1 MSQAPKKMTLAVL
14 IVAVVGCMSVRAMAW
29 ELNLAGSILF
39 DSDGKGE
46 ILDYIPAFDATPAL
60 MAVTTDKNVTVY
72 DLLSP
77 TNTPMRSVADFS
89 DAFGVGGPFDGVTST
104 ALDPANRG
112 FGVAAVLPSGYE
124 DDGSTPLHNGNTAG
138 KVGVFN
144 VDTGDVLG
152 YFDVGFHPD
161 SVKFAAD
168 GSMLFVANE
177 GERTVGGDSDAPGS
191 VSLIDL
197 SAVTSLSDFD
207 FADPDDQKA
216 VDLGDFTFA
225 ADNLASGVS
234 LEETRVNDLT
244 ALQKYLHIE
253 PEFMTL
259 VDDKLYVSLQENSA
273 IGVMN
278 LTSRTW
284 EAVHN
289 LPTIE
294 NTVDA
299 TDKDD
304 AAVIDD
310 LVAGMPMPDAIAS
323 FTIGGK
329 AFIVSANE
337 GDFRGDDADRTR
349 VKDLEDDGYPIDPAT
364 KSALDAI
371 YGDFTDNDALGRLR
385 VSNIDG
391 DTDGDGDIDVLTMPG
406 TRSFS
411 IWDPVTGDLVKD
423 SGSLEGFLLASE
435 PDGEF
440 HNMNGQPDDFDK
452 RSDDKGPE
460 PEGLDVL
467 ALDDGTVLVAVGME
481 RQNGIVL
488 AQLSD
493 DGNGGVD
500 IALIDYIN
508 SFNDGHYAP
517 ESLKFVS
524 AADSP
529 TGRILLLVGYEGNE
543 DVTGGVG
550 SVGIYEVVPE
560 PATLA
565 MLSLGGWLMLRRRR

>member
-1 MSQAPKKMTLAVL
+1 MMKRTHLMSLTVLTLGVMFSATAPT
-14 IVAVVGCMSVRAMAW
+14 SAW
-29 ELNLAGSILF
+29 ELNLAGSVLF

-46 ILDYIPAFDATPAL
+46 IVDYIPAFDANPAL
-60 MAVTTDKNVTVY
+60 MAVTTDHSVTVY

-77 TNTPMRSVADFS
+77 TDTPQRSVAEFS

-104 ALDPANRG
+104 ALDPGNRG
-112 FGVAAVLPSGYE
+112 FGVAAVLPAEYE
-124 DDGSTPLHNGNTAG
+124 DDGSTPLHNGNSAG

-144 VDTGDVLG
+144 VHTGDVLG

-161 SVKFAAD
+161 SVRFSGD

-177 GERTVGGDSDAPGS
+177 GERTVGGDNDAPGS

-197 SAVTSLSDFD
+197 SAVSSLADFD
-207 FADPDDQKA
+207 FADPDDHKA

-225 ADNLASGVS
+225 ADNLAPGVS
-234 LEETRVNDLT
+234 LDDTRVNDLT

-253 PEFMTL
+253 PEFL
-259 VDDKLYVSLQENSA
+259 ALNDDKLYVSLQENSA
-273 IGVMN
+273 IGVMD

-294 NTVDA
+294 NTIDA

-329 AFIVSANE
+329 TFIVSANE

-349 VKDLEDDGYPIDPAT
+349 VKDLEEDGYPIDPDT
-364 KSALDAI
+364 KTALDAI

-411 IWDPVTGDLVKD
+411 IWDPVTGDLVND
-423 SGSLEGFLLASE
+423 SGSLEGFLLSNE
-435 PDGEF
+435 PNDDF

-467 ALDDGTVLVAVGME
+467 MLDDGTVLVAVGME

-508 SFNDGHYAP
+508 NFNEDHYAP

-529 TGRILLLVGYEGNE
+529 TGGILLLVGYEGND

-565 MLSLGGWLMLRRRR
+565 MLGLGSWLIIRRRR